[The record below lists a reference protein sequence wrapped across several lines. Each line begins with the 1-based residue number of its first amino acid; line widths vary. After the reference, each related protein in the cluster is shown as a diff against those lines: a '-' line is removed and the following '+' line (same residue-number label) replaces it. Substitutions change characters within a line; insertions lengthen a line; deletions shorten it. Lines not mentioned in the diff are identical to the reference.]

1 MQLKITFNKFETKN
15 MRPLVFLPLLLA
27 LACGD
32 KGLDTGETDTD
43 ADTDTAVDGDTYTF
57 ESALSGENSVD
68 YGGQV
73 FRHLLV
79 DDMKA
84 RFAIQQ
90 SRLVDDNWVPDAG
103 DARDEILFYLDFDD
117 SIGGALEHGKA
128 DITVSSTYGDIGSGK
143 NLFGKM
149 AGNDEKGQHKVWADD
164 FVGWNEAAVTSPESL
179 VRHWL
184 DMLDQQAVAWG
195 QGNVPLGPDGA
206 PVPAVYVTPEGLDL
220 QQLTDKFVRGAVA
233 FSQGTDDYLD
243 NDTDDHG
250 LNSDHTAVKEG
261 KNYTALEH
269 VWDEGFG
276 YFGASRDYG
285 LRTDA
290 DIKAAAAFDTNG
302 DGDID
307 LYSEYSWGHSVN
319 AAKRDLG
326 ANVPTDYTAQAWM
339 GFWNG
344 RALLAETAGT
354 ELTTPQMDELVGYR
368 DEAILAWENAIAA
381 TVVHYINATLQDMN
395 QFGTDDYR
403 FADHAKH
410 WSELKGFALVLQFN
424 PHSPL
429 SDARFLEFHE
439 LVGDAPVLHTADTG
453 DTDRYRDDL
462 VAART
467 ILGEAYGYD
476 AENLGD
482 DDGENGW

>member
-1 MQLKITFNKFETKN
+1 
-15 MRPLVFLPLLLA
+15 MRHFLFLPLVLA

-32 KGLDTGETDTD
+32 KDLDTSDTGDTEADADTD
-43 ADTDTAVDGDTYTF
+43 ADTDTDVEGDTYNF
-57 ESALSGENSVD
+57 ESALNGENSVS

-84 RFAIQQ
+84 QFTTQQ
-90 SRLVDDNWVPDAG
+90 SKLVDDNWVPVVG
-103 DARDEILFYLDFDD
+103 DARGEILFYLDFDD
-117 SIGGALEHGKA
+117 SVGGALEHGKA
-128 DITVSSTYGDIGSGK
+128 DITTAATYGDIGSGK

-149 AGNDEKGQHKVWADD
+149 AGNDEKGQHKVWADE
-164 FVGWNEAAVTSPESL
+164 FAGWDDDAVTTPESL

-184 DMLDQQAVAWG
+184 DTLDKQAVAWG
-195 QGNVPLGPDGA
+195 QGNVPLGPDGE

-233 FSQGTDDYLD
+233 FSQGADDYLD
-243 NDTDDHG
+243 NDTDGHG
-250 LNSDHTAVKEG
+250 LNNDHTAVKEG

-307 LYSEYSWGHSVN
+307 LYSEYSWGHSIN

-326 ANVPTDYTAQAWM
+326 ANVATDYTAQAWM

-344 RALLAETAGT
+344 RSLLAETAGT
-354 ELTTPQMDELVGYR
+354 ELTTTQMDELVSYR

-381 TVVHYINATLQDMN
+381 TVVHYINDTLQDMN
-395 QFGTDDYR
+395 TFDTADYS

-410 WSELKGFALVLQFN
+410 WGEMKGFALVLQFN

-429 SDARFLEFHE
+429 SDAKFVEFHG
-439 LVGDAPVLHTADTG
+439 LVGDAPVLHTADAGTIS
-453 DTDRYRDDL
+453 DYRDDL
-462 VAART
+462 IAART
-467 ILGEAYGYD
+467 LLGDAYGYD
-476 AENLGD
+476 ADNLGD
-482 DDGENGW
+482 ENGENGW